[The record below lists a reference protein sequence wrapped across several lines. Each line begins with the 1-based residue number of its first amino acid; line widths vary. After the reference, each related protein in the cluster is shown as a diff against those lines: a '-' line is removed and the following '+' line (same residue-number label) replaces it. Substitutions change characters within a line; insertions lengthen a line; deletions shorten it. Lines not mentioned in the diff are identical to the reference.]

1 MSRKERKSRYE
12 SICFFNWMRLGKT
25 GMPAKI
31 SCVMLDFFFGYAILE
46 MKIKARIY
54 AEIYDEVQ
62 MVIKR
67 DRYLNKLIAKKEN
80 GLIKVITGIRRCG
93 KSFLLFELYHAY
105 LRSIGVSEDH
115 LIEIALDEISN
126 ARYRNPMELDQYIR
140 DQITDKTQRYY
151 VFIDEIQKVSE
162 IQNPYVDDK
171 SAKIGFVDV
180 LLGLMKIKNVDLYV
194 TGSNSRMLSS
204 DILTEFK
211 DRGDEIRVNPLT
223 YSEFCSA
230 FEGEQRHAWRE
241 YYTYGGM
248 PLVLSKKTH
257 EEKSKYLKDLFTKTY
272 LSDVIEHNRVL
283 NDQLVLEDLL
293 NIVSS
298 SVGSLINPT
307 KLSNTF
313 KSVKQ
318 MSVSSGTIG
327 RYLDYFIDAFIM
339 YKAFRYDIKGKKYM
353 ETPLKYYF
361 TDVGLRNA
369 RLNFR
374 QQEENHIMENVIFN
388 ELMARDFDVDVGVV
402 EYNGTHENNKRG
414 RIRLE
419 VDFVANKGD
428 KRYYVQSALT
438 VADEDKR
445 QQEIN
450 SLLRVPDSFKK
461 IVVVK
466 DDIIPWHDEH
476 GILYMGIEQF
486 LLEEN
491 AMDL

>member
-1 MSRKERKSRYE
+1 
-12 SICFFNWMRLGKT
+12 
-25 GMPAKI
+25 
-31 SCVMLDFFFGYAILE
+31 
-46 MKIKARIY
+46 
-54 AEIYDEVQ
+54 
-62 MVIKR
+62 MVINR
-67 DRYLNKLIAKKEN
+67 DRYLNKLISKREN

-93 KSFLLFELYHAY
+93 KSYLLFELYHEY
-105 LRSIGVSEDH
+105 LNSIGVADENI
-115 LIEIALDEISN
+115 IELALDEAIN
-126 ARYRNPMELDQYIR
+126 AKYRNPLELDKYIR
-140 DQITDKTQRYY
+140 EHVADKKQKYY

-162 IQNPYVDDK
+162 IQNPYLDDTE
-171 SAKIGFVDV
+171 AKIGFVDV

-194 TGSNSRMLSS
+194 TGSNSKMLSS

-223 YSEFCSA
+223 YSEFYNA
-230 FEGEQRHAWRE
+230 YEGDKKDAWRE

-257 EEKSKYLKDLFTKTY
+257 EEKSKYLKDLFAKTY
-272 LSDVIEHNRVL
+272 ISDVLEHNKIL
-283 NDQLVLEDLL
+283 NEGTVLEDLL

-298 SVGSLINPT
+298 SVGSLTNPT

-318 MSVSSGTIG
+318 ISVSSVTIG

-339 YKAFRYDIKGKKYM
+339 YKAFRYDVKGKKYID
-353 ETPLKYYF
+353 TPLKYYF

-374 QQEENHIMENVIFN
+374 QQEENHIMENIIFD
-388 ELMARDFDVDVGVV
+388 ELAAREFDIDVGMV
-402 EYNGTHENNKRG
+402 EYNYDDENGKK
-414 RIRLE
+414 IRTQLE
-419 VDFVANKGD
+419 IDFVANKGS
-428 KRYYVQSALT
+428 KRYYIQSALT

-445 QQEIN
+445 KQEIS

-466 DDIIPWHDEH
+466 DNIIPWHDDY
-476 GILYMGIEQF
+476 GILYIGIEQF

-491 AMDL
+491 AIDI